1 MRGDPM
7 AALRPPLAVYV
18 TGIHE
23 LACLALR
30 ALCVAHGRPPN
41 DNHSVLVA
49 ERHEVHL
56 QRNVHRD
63 HACAC
68 AVLVVPN
75 RTPIDPL
82 TRLAALH
89 ACREGVHRF
98 ILVLQHLPHERPDT
112 VEREARELLMTLGVD
127 GDAVPAIQS
136 VLMSFRM
143 PEHVALPIRAILAAL
158 DDLPAFLAPAPS
170 YVTPPSLAREGALL
184 TALRPM
190 FAPATLLERVPAT
203 FDETA
208 ALRDGGG
215 GSHMYGAP
223 YLDRDEP
230 WPHCERCEQAMGCLL
245 QLDSRDD
252 LRGTAPHGLFV
263 IFACHTC
270 TANVVRHHPSPQP
283 TRRRPDPPEDE
294 LFRPMSYRSCVL
306 HPRRIVWQLPR
317 DDVFAGDHPWL
328 AARLKTL
335 TGEPS
340 GLLALARAIDA
351 EPSGDRFG
359 GHFGGR
365 HEVSVAGEALTPTRC
380 PICQVP
386 LAHLATVAQFSLW
399 TCREHPTSAEL
410 LLLDMIA
417 DEEIDAMFS

>member
-1 MRGDPM
+1 M

-23 LACLALR
+23 LASLALR

-41 DNHSVLVA
+41 DDHSVLVA

-75 RTPIDPL
+75 RAPIDPL

-89 ACREGVHRF
+89 ARREGVHRF
-98 ILVLQHLPHERPDT
+98 ILVLHHLPHERPDA
-112 VEREARELLMTLGVD
+112 VEREARELMMTLGVD

-158 DDLPAFLAPAPS
+158 DDLPAFLAPDLS
-170 YVTPPSLAREGALL
+170 YVAPPSLA
-184 TALRPM
+184 
-190 FAPATLLERVPAT
+190 
-203 FDETA
+203 
-208 ALRDGGG
+208 
-215 GSHMYGAP
+215 
-223 YLDRDEP
+223 
-230 WPHCERCEQAMGCLL
+230 
-245 QLDSRDD
+245 
-252 LRGTAPHGLFV
+252 
-263 IFACHTC
+263 
-270 TANVVRHHPSPQP
+270 VRHHPSPQP

-294 LFRPMSYRSCVL
+294 LFRPMSHRSCVL
-306 HPRRIVWQLPR
+306 RPRRIVWQLPR

-328 AARLKTL
+328 AARLRTL
-335 TGEPS
+335 TGEAS
-340 GLLALARAIDA
+340 GLLALARALDA

-359 GHFGGR
+359 GHFGGL

-410 LLLDMIA
+410 LLLTIA
-417 DEEIDAMFS
+417 DEDIDALFS